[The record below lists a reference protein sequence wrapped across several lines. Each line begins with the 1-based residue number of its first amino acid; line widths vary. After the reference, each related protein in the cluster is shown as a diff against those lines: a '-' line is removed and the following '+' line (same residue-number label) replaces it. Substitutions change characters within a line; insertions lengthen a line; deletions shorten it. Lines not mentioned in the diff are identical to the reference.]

1 MPVGILGAPN
11 ITAGMNVNVC
21 RSMRHSLTTT
31 AGARL
36 PPWAGEVSYAMFM
49 AQLTPRT
56 ADALPAAQ
64 AQWLQRALDESA
76 DVTVFVNGTT
86 VKLPAQATDAVVD
99 MLRRFAHGDAVMVSS
114 SVELLNTS
122 QAAEVAGVSLT
133 YMRRLTDAGTIPVQY
148 RGTHRRIRLSD
159 VLAWLETRT
168 AAPDPGTPEAAP
180 EASGGST
187 APAQR

>member
-1 MPVGILGAPN
+1 MSTSAAVWQ
-11 ITAGMNVNVC
+11 
-21 RSMRHSLTTT
+21 SLTTT
-31 AGARL
+31 AGRTFRRR
-36 PPWAGEVSYAMFM
+36 AGEVSYARFM

-56 ADALPAAQ
+56 ADALPAVQ
-64 AQWLQRALDESA
+64 AQRLQRALDESA
-76 DVTVFVNGTT
+76 DVTVFVNGTA
-86 VKLPAQATDAVVD
+86 VKLPAQAADAVVD

-168 AAPDPGTPEAAP
+168 AAPDAGSPEPAP
-180 EASGGST
+180 EATGGST
-187 APAQR
+187 APAHR